1 MATHPVL
8 SKLKD
13 ASLFIQQ
20 GFIDGSWVM
29 AQTGKTFDVVNPATD
44 ERLGACPDFSVDETK
59 RAIDAAADAF
69 PAFRDTKPRERARL
83 LRRWYDLVMDN
94 VDDLAVLL
102 TLENGKPLAEARGEV
117 VYAASFLEW
126 FSEEAPR
133 VYGDTVPASNSPGNS
148 QVLTVREPVGVCALI
163 TPWNFPAAMITRK
176 AGAALAAGCT
186 AIIKP
191 AGETPFTANALVEL
205 ARRAGMPRGVL
216 NVVTASQAQTPA
228 VGAALTSSPR
238 VHKVS
243 FTGSTAVGQLLM
255 QQCAGATPGG
265 TLKKVSLELGGNAP
279 FIVFDDADLE
289 AAVDG
294 AIISKFRASGQ
305 TCVCANR
312 LYVQAGIYDAFA
324 ARLAARVRREFVVGN
339 GSDARTTHGP
349 LIHGRA
355 AAKAESHVVDA
366 VAKGARVLV
375 GGVSP
380 ETKASA
386 ALKTT
391 SFVLP
396 TVLTDVTPGM
406 KIASEE
412 TFGPVAGLFRFS
424 SEAEALQLANSTPYG
439 LAAYVFSRDVHRAW
453 RVARSLDVG
462 MVGLNTGI
470 ISDAA
475 APFGGVKSSGFGREG
490 SKYGI
495 EEYMSVKTI
504 TLGAERVQSRL

>member
-1 MATHPVL
+1 MSTHPVL

-13 ASLFIQQ
+13 ASLFIEK
-20 GFIDGSWVM
+20 GHIDGAWVT
-29 AQTGKTFDVVNPATD
+29 AASGKTFDVLNPAND
-44 ERLGACPDFSVDETK
+44 QRIGACPDFSVAETN
-59 RAIDAAADAF
+59 RAINAAHNAF
-69 PAFRDTKPRERARL
+69 SSFRDTAPRERARL
-83 LRRWYDLVMDN
+83 LRCWYDLVMAN
-94 VDDLAVLL
+94 ADDLAVVL
-102 TLENGKPLAEARGEV
+102 TAEMGKPLAEARGEV

-133 VYGDTVPASNSPGNS
+133 VYGDTVPAGNRPGAS
-148 QVLTVREPVGVCALI
+148 QVVTVREPIGVCALV

-216 NVVTASQAQTPA
+216 NVVTASTANTPA
-228 VGAALTSSPR
+228 IGAALTSSPL

-243 FTGSTAVGQLLM
+243 FTGSTAVGKLLM
-255 QQCAGATPGG
+255 QQCAGNTPGG

-289 AAVDG
+289 AAVEG
-294 AIISKFRASGQ
+294 ALISKFRASGQ

-312 LYVQAGIYDAFA
+312 LYIQSGVYDKFS
-324 ARLAARVRREFVVGN
+324 ARLAERVRREFVLGD
-339 GSDARTTHGP
+339 GSKAGTTHGP
-349 LIHGRA
+349 LIHSRA
-355 AAKAESHVVDA
+355 AAKAESHVHDA
-366 VAKGARVLV
+366 VQKGAKVLV
-375 GGVSP
+375 GGSV
-380 ETKASA
+380 TGATA
-386 ALKTT
+386 A
-391 SFVLP
+391 FVQP
-396 TVLTDVTPGM
+396 TVLTNITSDM
-406 KIASEE
+406 RIASEE
-412 TFGPVAGLFRFS
+412 TFGPVAGLFRFDT
-424 SEAEALQLANSTPYG
+424 EAEALQLANSTEFG

>member
-1 MATHPVL
+1 MATHPIM

-13 ASLFIQQ
+13 ASLFIQK
-20 GFIDGSWVM
+20 GFIDGSWVT
-29 AQTGKTFDVVNPATD
+29 AQSGKTFDVFNPATD
-44 ERLGACPDFSVDETK
+44 ECLGSCPDFSVDETN
-59 RAIDAAADAF
+59 RAINAAADAF
-69 PAFRDTKPRERARL
+69 PAFRDIKPRERARL
-83 LRRWYDLVMDN
+83 LRRWYDLVMEN
-94 VDDLAVLL
+94 ADDLAVLL

-191 AGETPFTANALVEL
+191 AGETPFTANAIVEL
-205 ARRAGMPRGVL
+205 ARRAGVPRGVL

-255 QQCAGATPGG
+255 KQCAGATPGG

-279 FIVFDDADLE
+279 FIVFGDADLE

-312 LYVQAGIYDAFA
+312 LYVQDSIYDAFA
-324 ARLAARVRREFVVGN
+324 TRLAARVRREFVVGN
-339 GSDARTTHGP
+339 GTNARTTHGP
-349 LIHGRA
+349 LIHNRA

-375 GGVSP
+375 GGVAP
-380 ETKASA
+380 ETKAHASLSTA
-386 ALKTT
+386 

-396 TVLTDVTPGM
+396 TVLTEVTQDM

-424 SEAEALQLANSTPYG
+424 TEAEALKLANGTPYG

-453 RVARSLDVG
+453 RVARALDVG
-462 MVGLNTGI
+462 MVGLNTGV

>member
-13 ASLFIQQ
+13 ASLFIEK
-20 GFIDGSWVM
+20 GFIDGSWVK
-29 AQTGKTFDVVNPATD
+29 ALSGQTFDVFNPATD
-44 ERLGACPDFSVDETK
+44 ERLGACPDFSVDETG
-59 RAIDAAADAF
+59 RAIHAASDAF
-69 PAFRDTKPRERARL
+69 PAFRDMKPRERARL
-83 LRRWYDLVMDN
+83 LRRWYDIVMEN
-94 VDDLAVLL
+94 ADDLAILL

-133 VYGDTVPASNSPGNS
+133 VYGDTVPASNTPGNS
-148 QVLTVREPVGVCALI
+148 QVMTVREPVGVCALI

-228 VGAALTSSPR
+228 VGTVLTSSPL

-243 FTGSTAVGQLLM
+243 FTGSTAVGKLLM
-255 QQCAGATPGG
+255 QQCAGASPGG

-279 FIVFDDADLE
+279 FIVFDDADLD

-324 ARLAARVRREFVVGN
+324 SRLAARVRRDFVVGN
-339 GSDARTTHGP
+339 GIDARTTHGP

-355 AAKAESHVVDA
+355 AAKAESHVLDA
-366 VAKGARVLV
+366 VTKGARVLV
-375 GGVSP
+375 GGASP
-380 ETKASA
+380 ETKSA
-386 ALKTT
+386 AGAALSTT

-396 TVLTDVTPGM
+396 TVLTEVTSDM
-406 KIASEE
+406 KIAFEE

-424 SEAEALQLANSTPYG
+424 TEEEALRLANGTDYG

-453 RVARSLDVG
+453 RVARALDVG

-504 TLGAERVQSRL
+504 TLGAERIQ